1 MAECHAKK
9 AREKIAEKKAEGNV
23 KKLEQLVDQ
32 LKEEIESKDTEIK
45 TEVKSPKIIQ
55 FSIQI
60 PLTGK
65 SSKRFWFR
73 EYWDETSGDW

>member
-1 MAECHAKK
+1 MAECHARR
-9 AREKIAEKKAEGNV
+9 AGEKIAEKKAESNV
-23 KKLEQLVDQ
+23 KKLDQLVDQ
-32 LKEEIESKDTEIK
+32 LKGKKESKDTIIK
-45 TEVKSPKIIQ
+45 AEVKSPKIIQ

-73 EYWDETSGDW
+73 EY